1 MAKRKKRSRVHRRR
15 RHNPGYSYNPR
26 RRGRKGHRRGRRH
39 SRNPGMTLRRP
50 VGMLTS
56 GFKPAR
62 LKNAGL
68 MAGGAFLN
76 GIISSYI
83 VPNLPAGAAQK
94 YGSYVIEIAT
104 AGLFNAIPKVGEAMS
119 DGALVGVVIR
129 AGNEFIPHVGATMK
143 EFVSTNT
150 RMAEFATERTIGMNE
165 FATAADFADIASSS
179 MIDQ

>member
-15 RHNPGYSYNPR
+15 RHNPGYSYNSR

-39 SRNPGMTLRRP
+39 SRNPGMTLKKP
-50 VGMLTS
+50 LGMLTA
-56 GFKPAR
+56 GFHAAP
-62 LKNAGL
+62 LKTAAT

-76 GIISSYI
+76 GIVSSYI
-83 VPNLPAGAAQK
+83 TPHLPAGAAQK
-94 YGSYVIEIAT
+94 YGSYAVEIAT
-104 AGLFNAIPKVGEAMS
+104 GGLMLLIPKVGKDLAT
-119 DGALVGVVIR
+119 GAWVGTAIR